1 MLMTW
6 YKRARINYAATQIH
20 PFLTRNPLSI
30 ESISLTG
37 RKLTVILTTDTQDPA
52 SLDPILQKLK
62 EHLENRGAFRPVHI
76 LLTAERAAAMPQAAP
91 SQTASS
97 RPHTPPKDLG
107 DLTPHVR
114 HIIAIAS
121 GKGGVGKSTVA
132 TNLAIALANQGL
144 NIGLLD
150 ADIYGP
156 SIPLMM
162 GLSNQKPV
170 QNDLSKK
177 LMPID
182 QHGVHCMSI
191 GFLTDP
197 NAPMIWRGPMVQSA
211 IIQLLR
217 DVEWGSPQK
226 PIDIL
231 IIDLPPGT
239 GDAQLTMAQKIKLD
253 GAIIVSTPQDVALID
268 ARKGLT
274 MFQKTNV
281 PIIGIIENMS
291 IFCCPHCGN
300 STPIFGTHGA
310 KETAKKEGVPFLGA
324 IPIDLDIRVQ
334 GDAGTPFVRAYT
346 DNPITKTYKEIASKI
361 QEKIKGYNG
370 RNNDRS

>member
-1 MLMTW
+1 MLMRW
-6 YKRARINYAATQIH
+6 YKRARINYAETQIR
-20 PFLTRNPLSI
+20 PFLRQGPLSI

-37 RKLTVILTTDTQDPA
+37 RKLTVILTTNTQDPA

-62 EHLENRGAFRPVHI
+62 EHLESQGAFRPVHI
-76 LLTAERAAAMPQAAP
+76 LLTAERAPVIQETPA
-91 SQTASS
+91 QTASS
-97 RPHTPPKDLG
+97 HPHTPPKDLG
-107 DLTPHVR
+107 NLTPHVR

-170 QNDLSKK
+170 QNELSKK

-182 QHGVHCMSI
+182 QHGIHCMSI

-217 DVEWGSPQK
+217 DVEWGSSQK

-291 IFCCPHCGN
+291 VFCCPHCGN
-300 STPIFGTHGA
+300 STPIFGTNGA
-310 KETAKKEGVPFLGA
+310 KETAEKEGISFLGA

-334 GDAGTPFVRAYT
+334 GDAGTPFVRVHAN
-346 DNPITKTYKEIASKI
+346 NPITKTYKEIASKI
-361 QEKIKGYNG
+361 HEKMKSSIAA
-370 RNNDRS
+370 

>member
-6 YKRARINYAATQIH
+6 YKRARINYAATQIQS
-20 PFLTRNPLSI
+20 FLGNIPLWI

-37 RKLTVILTTDTQDPA
+37 RKLTVILTTNTQDPA

-62 EHLENRGAFRPVHI
+62 EHLETTGGFHPVHV
-76 LLTAERAAAMPQAAP
+76 LLTAERPP
-91 SQTASS
+91 SAQKTPKETTSAHS
-97 RPHTPPKDLG
+97 HHIPPKDMG

-132 TNLAIALANQGL
+132 TNLAIALAKQGL
-144 NIGLLD
+144 HIGLLD

-170 QNDLSKK
+170 QNEQSKK
-177 LMPID
+177 LTPLY

-197 NAPMIWRGPMVQSA
+197 HAPMIWRGPMVQSA
-211 IIQLLR
+211 IVQLLR

-291 IFCCPHCGN
+291 VFCCPNCGN
-300 STPIFGTHGA
+300 STPIFGTNGA
-310 KETAKKEGVPFLGA
+310 KETAEKEGIPFLGA
-324 IPIDLDIRVQ
+324 LPIDLEIRVQ
-334 GDAGTPFVRAYT
+334 GDAGTPFVQAHAN
-346 DNPITKTYKEIASKI
+346 NPITKTYKEIASEI

-370 RNNDRS
+370 KNNDRS

>member
-6 YKRARINYAATQIH
+6 YKRARINYAATQIQ
-20 PFLTRNPLSI
+20 PFLAHGPLSI
-30 ESISLTG
+30 ESISLTS

-62 EHLENRGAFRPVHI
+62 DHLETRGAFRPVHI
-76 LLTAERAAAMPQAAP
+76 LLTAERSMTTTPEAP

-97 RPHTPPKDLG
+97 HPHTPPKDMG

-170 QNDLSKK
+170 QNELSKK

-182 QHGVHCMSI
+182 QHGIHCMSI

-217 DVEWGSPQK
+217 DVEWGNPQK

-239 GDAQLTMAQKIKLD
+239 GDAQLTMVQKIKLD

-300 STPIFGTHGA
+300 STPIFGTNGA
-310 KETAKKEGVPFLGA
+310 RETAEKEGIPFLGA

-334 GDAGTPFVRAYT
+334 GDAGTPFVRVHA

-361 QEKIKGYNG
+361 QEKIK
-370 RNNDRS
+370 SSIAA